1 MTPSKSAESHT
12 ATAPAGNPTIM
23 WSVHVFASY
32 ALVKD
37 IDKDKDD
44 IDGDDS
50 YFITTND
57 VGEKMATEWNPELR
71 LGIKK
76 AIDTIPHVYR
86 QEWHYMGLDAIDRV
100 IKRIEAKESDHDV
113 HGRPLD
119 LSKFPDLASKN
130 VLIKPVVLNFIDGME
145 TDGWPGIT
153 VIKKL
158 ESRHIAFTGADS
170 TLYYLDS
177 DKALIKRHL
186 VDSKTPTPGYCD
198 IYSRLDEDMEALKAV
213 EEEDADMTE
222 EGELKKEKSKEELEE
237 DREEEEMTRK
247 AVLFEKLSKLK
258 FPLLVKPANSSSS
271 RGIST
276 KSVVDTPEEA
286 YERAMETK
294 QIWGPV
300 YVEEYITGREYT
312 VLVSGS
318 SATGIKVFKVLER
331 VFRSEIPERE
341 RMLTHDMK
349 WGENSYGSD
358 ETVKTAQWWMQV
370 CSDADQERLQAI
382 AKSIYASFGG
392 NGYCRMDLREDHR
405 SGDVYVVDVN
415 ANCSIDEDEDSA
427 MGKILK
433 GSGLTLGQFFS
444 ILMEDAIHVRDNL
457 VAKLKGHAHSE
468 LKNLA
473 TLAATGGTKRPNAAA
488 AVENGVAH
496 KNIRVSA

>member
-1 MTPSKSAESHT
+1 
-12 ATAPAGNPTIM
+12 G
-23 WSVHVFASY
+23 V
-32 ALVKD
+32 
-37 IDKDKDD
+37 
-44 IDGDDS
+44 
-50 YFITTND
+50 
-57 VGEKMATEWNPELR
+57 
-71 LGIKK
+71 KK
-76 AIDTIPHVYR
+76 AIDTIPHVFR
-86 QEWHYMGLDAIDRV
+86 QQWHYIGLDSIDHTLSE
-100 IKRIEAKESDHDV
+100 IEAFESDHDPDG
-113 HGRPLD
+113 HILTP
-119 LSKFPDLASKN
+119 SHFPGIQDTTQ
-130 VLIKPVVLNFIDGME
+130 VLIKPVVMNFIDGME

-153 VIKKL
+153 IIKLL
-158 ESRHIAFTGADS
+158 ESRHLAFTGADS

-186 VDSKTPTPGYCD
+186 VDTNTPTPGYYD
-198 IYSRLDEDMEALKAV
+198 IYSRLDEEMKSQQLQHNV
-213 EEEDADMTE
+213 GEEE
-222 EGELKKEKSKEELEE
+222 EGGLKKKEKTEDEMEM
-237 DREEEEMTRK
+237 DREEEEMAQK
-247 AVLFEKLSKLK
+247 ALLYEGLLKLR

-294 QIWGPV
+294 RVWGPV

-312 VLVSGS
+312 ALVSGS
-318 SATGIKVFKVLER
+318 SATGIKVYKVLER

-349 WGENSYGSD
+349 WGENNYGAD

-370 CSDADQERLQAI
+370 CSEADQERLQAI

-405 SGDVYVVDVN
+405 SGEVYVVDVN
-415 ANCSIDEDEDSA
+415 ANCSIDEDEDCA

-433 GSGLTLGQFFS
+433 ASGLTLGQFFS

-457 VAKLKGHAHSE
+457 VAKSKGHAHTD

-473 TLAATGGTKRPNAAA
+473 TLAAIGGTKRPNASTGA
-488 AVENGVAH
+488 EDGGAH

>member
-1 MTPSKSAESHT
+1 
-12 ATAPAGNPTIM
+12 M
-23 WSVHVFASY
+23 WDLQH
-32 ALVKD
+32 
-37 IDKDKDD
+37 
-44 IDGDDS
+44 
-50 YFITTND
+50 
-57 VGEKMATEWNPELR
+57 
-71 LGIKK
+71 LGIVP
-76 AIDTIPHVYR
+76 I
-86 QEWHYMGLDAIDRV
+86 
-100 IKRIEAKESDHDV
+100 
-113 HGRPLD
+113 
-119 LSKFPDLASKN
+119 
-130 VLIKPVVLNFIDGME
+130 
-145 TDGWPGIT
+145 
-153 VIKKL
+153 L
-158 ESRHIAFTGADS
+158 E
-170 TLYYLDS
+170 
-177 DKALIKRHL
+177 
-186 VDSKTPTPGYCD
+186 
-198 IYSRLDEDMEALKAV
+198 
-213 EEEDADMTE
+213 
-222 EGELKKEKSKEELEE
+222 
-237 DREEEEMTRK
+237 
-247 AVLFEKLSKLK
+247 
-258 FPLLVKPANSSSS
+258 
-271 RGIST
+271 
-276 KSVVDTPEEA
+276 
-286 YERAMETK
+286 
-294 QIWGPV
+294 
-300 YVEEYITGREYT
+300 GREYT

-433 GSGLTLGQFFS
+433 ASGLTLGQFFS

>member
-12 ATAPAGNPTIM
+12 TTGNPTTM

-37 IDKDKDD
+37 INKDKDD
-44 IDGDDS
+44 IDDSDS

-86 QEWHYMGLDAIDRV
+86 QEWHYVGLDAIDRV
-100 IKRIEAKESDHDV
+100 IKRIEAKESDHDL

-119 LSKFPDLASKN
+119 PSKFPDLAGKN

-198 IYSRLDEDMEALKAV
+198 IYSRLDEDMEALKAKV
-213 EEEDADMTE
+213 EEDADMAE
-222 EGELKKEKSKEELEE
+222 EEEELKREKSKEELEE
-237 DREEEEMTRK
+237 DREEEEMVQK

-276 KSVVDTPEEA
+276 KSVVDTPKEA

-294 QIWGPV
+294 KIWGPV

-312 VLVSGS
+312 ALVSGS

-358 ETVKTAQWWMQV
+358 ETVKTAQWWMRI
-370 CSDADQERLQAI
+370 CSDADQERLQEI

-405 SGDVYVVDVN
+405 SGQVYVVDVN
-415 ANCSIDEDEDSA
+415 ANGSIDEDEDSA

-433 GSGLTLGQFFS
+433 ASRLTLGQFFS

-473 TLAATGGTKRPNAAA
+473 VLAATGGTKRPNAAI
-488 AVENGVAH
+488 AVEDVVAH